1 MRAGGRFSQMDSF
14 ENDFPALPNAGHGS
28 FNANDFQP
36 HSDDFPALPG
46 PQSFKGTMLGGRKV
60 LILKEKKNTDD
71 LGFLGSASS
80 QQQQQNN
87 YYQSSKNT
95 FGGSNSD
102 LDSMSK
108 LRISDGPLQKV
119 LLSQTETIY
128 LKILFFE
135 KQKAKTTG
143 PIGSSA
149 VGAPIGSGVPIG
161 SSAVGGPIGSSAV
174 GAPIGSGAMLG
185 GGSERYGLMG
195 ILNVI
200 RMAEPD
206 LSTLAIGSDLTGL
219 GLNLNSP
226 EYAIF

>member
-1 MRAGGRFSQMDSF
+1 VRAGGRFSQMDSF

-128 LKILFFE
+128 LKILFLKNKRRRQPGLLARPQWALPSDLACLSDPLQSE
-135 KQKAKTTG
+135 G
-143 PIGSSA
+143 PSDRLQSVHQSDLERCWAEGLSDTASWVSSTSSA
-149 VGAPIGSGVPIG
+149 WPSQTCQLSPSGQ
-161 SSAVGGPIGSSAV
+161 
-174 GAPIGSGAMLG
+174 
-185 GGSERYGLMG
+185 
-195 ILNVI
+195 
-200 RMAEPD
+200 
-206 LSTLAIGSDLTGL
+206 T
-219 GLNLNSP
+219 
-226 EYAIF
+226 